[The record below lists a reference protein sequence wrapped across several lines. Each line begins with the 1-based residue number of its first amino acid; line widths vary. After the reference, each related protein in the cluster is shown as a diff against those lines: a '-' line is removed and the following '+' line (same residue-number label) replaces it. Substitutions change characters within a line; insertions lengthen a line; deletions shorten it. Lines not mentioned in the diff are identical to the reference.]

1 MRSTMKNRP
10 DWLNIMEKI
19 ATEKLA
25 EVLQEIEEEGEGN
38 NEYITSNNE

>member
-1 MRSTMKNRP
+1 MKNRP

-25 EVLQEIEEEGEGN
+25 EVLQEIEQEDDSDIYTIKVEGQQ
-38 NEYITSNNE
+38 